1 MTFYMIY
8 LNIYWLKR
16 MTSMKKLFLISLFLF
31 VFQSCAQVVG
41 TVGMVSLGAASKE
54 KGIATTLSDNI
65 IKTKIS
71 NLIFKENPDLIADTK
86 VFINNGSVLFT
97 GKVST
102 PDRKILFTKIA
113 WSVKGVK
120 EVINEIQIN
129 NTSSLKNIARDI
141 ASVGEIRARIM
152 SDKMINS
159 LNFSIDV
166 VNDKAYLSGIA
177 TNLDEIRLVKAH
189 ASSARFIKEVYNYII
204 LTEDMR

>member
-1 MTFYMIY
+1 
-8 LNIYWLKR
+8 
-16 MTSMKKLFLISLFLF
+16 MKKLLLISLFLF
-31 VFQSCAQVVG
+31 VFQSCAPLVG
-41 TVGMVSLGAASKE
+41 TVGIVSLGAATKE

-71 NLIFKENPDLIADTK
+71 NLVFKENPDLIADTK

-97 GKVST
+97 GKVNN
-102 PDRKILFTKIA
+102 PDNKILFTKIA
-113 WSVKGVK
+113 WSIKGVK
-120 EVINEIQIN
+120 EVINEIQIID
-129 NTSSLKNIARDI
+129 TSSIKNIARDI
-141 ASVGEIRARIM
+141 ASLGEIRARIM

-204 LTEDMR
+204 LTDDMR